1 MRDAF
6 DQARQ
11 HFLDG
16 LAHIQA
22 QALPEAEQCF
32 ESALALMPGRPS
44 TLTNLGATRVKLGKA
59 GAALSV
65 LEEATAAEP
74 GNLQAWSYLALAH
87 ADLAQ
92 YTEALA
98 CYARALALDATTAA
112 LWLQQAQTLVRLG
125 RSGQALVSL
134 ERALA
139 LDATLTE
146 AWSHRGTLLR
156 ELQRLEE
163 AAFCFD
169 KAIALGADPEVHA
182 YFLAS
187 VRGGAAPQVAPRAYV
202 EYLFNDYAAEF
213 QQHLVGVLHYRAPA
227 LLIQRLA
234 DLGPRRFRS
243 VLDLGCGTGLC
254 GPLIQPL
261 ADRVDGV
268 DISQGMLDQARALG
282 IYTALVHA
290 DVADYLHSASRCDD
304 LVLAADV
311 FIYVGDLDRVFAGV
325 ARVLQPGGLF
335 CFTVELAVEG
345 QDLQLLPSLRYAH
358 SEASICRLASAHGFT
373 VQMLL
378 RAPLREDQQLPVDGL
393 YVYLAAAS

>member
-6 DQARQ
+6 EQARQ
-11 HFLDG
+11 YFLDG
-16 LAHIQA
+16 LAYFQA

-59 GAALSV
+59 GAALPL
-65 LEEATAAEP
+65 LEQATAAEP

-92 YTEALA
+92 YAEALT
-98 CYARALALDATTAA
+98 CYDKALALDDAA
-112 LWLQQAQTLVRLG
+112 AAIWLQQAQTLVRLG
-125 RSGQALVSL
+125 RPGQALVSL

-156 ELQRLEE
+156 EMQDLEQ
-163 AAFCFD
+163 AAVCFE
-169 KAIALGADPEVHA
+169 KAIALGADPQVHG

-187 VRGGAAPQVAPRAYV
+187 VRGGTAPQAAPRAYV
-202 EYLFNDYAAEF
+202 EYLFDDYAAEF
-213 QQHLVGVLHYRAPA
+213 QQHLVGVLHYRAHA
-227 LLIQRLA
+227 LLIQRLV
-234 DLGPRRFRS
+234 DLGPRRFSS

-254 GPLIQPL
+254 GPLIRPL

-282 IYTALVHA
+282 IYTTLVHA
-290 DVADYLHSASRCDD
+290 DVADYLHSASRRDD

-335 CFTVELAVEG
+335 AFTVELAAQG
-345 QDLQLLPSLRYAH
+345 QELQLLPSLRYAH
-358 SEASICRLASAHGFT
+358 SEAYIRRLASAHGLT
-373 VQMLL
+373 VQLLL
-378 RAPLREDQQLPVDGL
+378 RAPLREDQQQPVEGL
-393 YVYLAAAS
+393 YVYLAAA

>member
-1 MRDAF
+1 MGDAF

-16 LAHIQA
+16 LAHFQA
-22 QALPEAEQCF
+22 HALTEAEHCF
-32 ESALALMPGRPS
+32 EAALALMPGRPS

-59 GAALSV
+59 GAALPL
-65 LEEATAAEP
+65 LEQATAAEP

-87 ADLAQ
+87 ADLGQ

-98 CYARALALDATTAA
+98 CCDRALALDDAA
-112 LWLQQAQTLVRLG
+112 AAIWLQHAQALVRLG
-125 RSGQALVSL
+125 RSEQALVSL

-156 ELQRLEE
+156 EMQRLED
-163 AAFCFD
+163 AAVCFE
-169 KAIALGADPEVHA
+169 KAIALGADPQVHG

-187 VRGGAAPQVAPRAYV
+187 VRGSAVPQAAPRAYV
-202 EYLFNDYAAEF
+202 EYLFDDYAAEF
-213 QQHLVGVLHYRAPA
+213 QQHLVGVLHYRAHA

-234 DLGPRRFRS
+234 ELGPRRFNS

-254 GPLIQPL
+254 GPLIRPL

-268 DISQGMLDQARALG
+268 DISRGMLDQARALD
-282 IYTALVHA
+282 IYTALAHA
-290 DVADYLHSASRCDD
+290 DVADYLHSASRRDD

-311 FIYVGDLDRVFAGV
+311 FIYVGDLARVFAGV

-335 CFTVELAVEG
+335 CFTVELAAEG

-358 SEASICRLASAHGFT
+358 SEAYICRLAIAHGFT
-373 VQMLL
+373 LQMLL
-378 RAPLREDQQLPVDGL
+378 RAPLREDQQQPVEGL